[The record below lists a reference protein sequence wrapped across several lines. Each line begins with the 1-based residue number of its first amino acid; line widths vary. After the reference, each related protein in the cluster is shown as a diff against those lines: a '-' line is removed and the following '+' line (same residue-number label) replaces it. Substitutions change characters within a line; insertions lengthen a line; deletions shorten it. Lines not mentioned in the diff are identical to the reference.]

1 MRKVSYQPR
10 PHLVQVLRRY
20 LLAGYDV
27 ELLSP
32 RGNGG
37 TRFLREL
44 LTEVREHGQA
54 VLHLPDVGE
63 ERPVPSAFLAAL
75 SDQGRSVPTT
85 ALNSPVE
92 LAAYMERAFGNRPL
106 TLLVD
111 GPQALPPLLQATIA
125 LYRTTA
131 QLQLV
136 ILCERESA
144 APERSPQAVSV
155 PLPTLTLEEVGAVLN
170 SVCGAPLE
178 AETLSRIYAKSAGLV
193 KLAVAIA
200 EVGVIEGHLKL
211 IDGSWCAVRDL
222 WSSRL
227 LPMVRGYAQTEDAED
242 RAALE
247 ALAFAGLTSAVEAV
261 ALVGED
267 RLERLERRKLV
278 SVEPSGTRHWVTV
291 NPPIL
296 GEMYRHTKS
305 PVRLARVGAQ
315 IEHATSR
322 RVDAQESSE
331 RELRLGKID
340 PLMLRRVAE
349 RRSETLREARQ
360 DWEGSPSAATG
371 LVYAEAQIASSVP
384 AEEVLAV
391 LAAAETVETTAPTQE
406 QRARLRV
413 WEARVLGHQL
423 NDFAGALRVL
433 GAESEDPGSLGD
445 YWGLVVAA
453 RVRLCGD
460 LDVLPADAEEQLEA
474 SPGAPLVVQQEL
486 QRELVAV
493 YYARGQLGAA
503 RRVLD
508 ALPAEAGEPRFHR
521 LRVYEALIHLG
532 QGRYERAMELCA
544 QGFDDAKDELDGAIM
559 RAYTYVLHLLI
570 LARGQGVSVARVN
583 EEVTSL
589 GAVPTFPQNAYLGIR
604 VCGIVSVNGSADE
617 VQAMLRELN
626 EVDVATGT
634 LPGTGRAWAEAKLA
648 ATLGEHVRAA
658 SLCWKEALE
667 MRRRGGYLAAAQ
679 SALRSLEYRYDEG
692 RADVA
697 AEWIG
702 GIDSEQLAATLEY
715 LRVRAQGGVQEVRDV
730 IRRLAATGQVG
741 HAMQAYRDL
750 TRSTE
755 VRNDHQLAAEIM
767 ADREAFS
774 SALENSGMDLLQMVA
789 TEAKLTRREEEVA
802 RLIAS
807 GLTNR
812 QIQEELVL
820 SIRTV
825 ENHVHRLMRKLR
837 VSTRQEVVEA
847 VRGWVGEDTQER
859 A

>member
-44 LTEVREHGQA
+44 LAELREHGQA

-63 ERPVPSAFLAAL
+63 ERPVPSALLSAL
-75 SDQGRSVPTT
+75 SDQGRSVPTP
-85 ALNSPVE
+85 ALSSPVE
-92 LAAYMERAFGNRPL
+92 LAAYLERAYGSRPL
-106 TLLVD
+106 TILVD

-136 ILCERESA
+136 LLCERESA
-144 APERSPQAVSV
+144 VPERSPQAVSV
-155 PLPTLTLEEVGAVLN
+155 ALPTLTLEEVGAVLT

-178 AETLSRIYAKSAGLV
+178 AETLSRIYAKSGGLV
-193 KLAVAIA
+193 KLAVAMT
-200 EVGVIEGHLKL
+200 EVGMIEGYLKPL
-211 IDGSWCAVRDL
+211 DGHWCAVRDL

-227 LPMVRGYAQTEDAED
+227 LPMVRGYVQTEASED
-242 RAALE
+242 RDALE
-247 ALAFAGLTSAVEAV
+247 AIAIAGLTSAAEAA
-261 ALVGED
+261 ALIGAE
-267 RLERLERRKLV
+267 RLERLEQRNLV
-278 SVEPSGTRHWVTV
+278 SVEPSGSRHWVTV

-296 GEMYRHTKS
+296 GEMYRHAKS
-305 PVRLARVGAQ
+305 SVRLARVGAH
-315 IEHATSR
+315 IEQVTSR
-322 RVDAQESSE
+322 RVDGHESVE

-349 RRSETLREARQ
+349 RRAETLREARRC
-360 DWEGSPSAATG
+360 WEELPSAGSG
-371 LVYAEAQIASSVP
+371 LAYVEAQIASSVP
-384 AEEVLAV
+384 ADEVLAV
-391 LAAAETVETTAPTQE
+391 LAAASEAGPSQQ
-406 QRARLRV
+406 QRAWLRI
-413 WEARVLGHQL
+413 WEARVLGHQVGDL
-423 NDFAGALRVL
+423 AGALRVL
-433 GAESEDPGSLGD
+433 DSDGGGREELGE
-445 YWGLVVAA
+445 YSGLVVAA
-453 RVRLCGD
+453 RVRLCAD
-460 LDVLPADAEEQLEA
+460 LDVLPQDAEAQLNDWTEA
-474 SPGAPLVVQQEL
+474 AAPARYEALC
-486 QRELVAV
+486 ELVAV
-493 YYARGQLGAA
+493 HYARGRLNRAQA
-503 RRVLD
+503 VLESI
-508 ALPAEAGEPRFHR
+508 PTEAGAPLCHR
-521 LRVYEALIHLG
+521 LRFYEALITLARGH
-532 QGRYERAMELCA
+532 YDAAMELGA
-544 QGFDDAKDELDGAIM
+544 QGFEDAKDELDGSAM

-589 GAVPTFPQNAYLGIR
+589 GAVPTFPQGAYLGIR
-604 VCGIVSVNGSADE
+604 VCGIVSANGSSDE
-617 VQAMLRELN
+617 VHAMVKELS
-626 EVDVATGT
+626 DVRVTTGP

-648 ATLGEHVRAA
+648 ATLGEPVRAA
-658 SLCWKEALE
+658 TLCWEEALE
-667 MRRRGGYLAAAQ
+667 LRRRGGDFSAAQ
-679 SALRSLEYRYDEG
+679 SALRSLEYRFDDA
-692 RADVA
+692 RAEVA

-702 GIDSEQLAATLEY
+702 GMESEQLAVTLEY
-715 LRVRAQGGVQEVRDV
+715 LCVRAHGTVQEVRDV
-730 IRRLAATGQVG
+730 ISRLAATGQVG

-750 TRSTE
+750 GRSSD
-755 VRNDHQLAAEIM
+755 VRNDHELAADIM

-774 SALENSGMDLLQMVA
+774 SELENSGMDLLQMVA

-802 RLIAS
+802 RLIAA

-847 VRGWVGEDTQER
+847 VRGWVGEGTQER
-859 A
+859 P